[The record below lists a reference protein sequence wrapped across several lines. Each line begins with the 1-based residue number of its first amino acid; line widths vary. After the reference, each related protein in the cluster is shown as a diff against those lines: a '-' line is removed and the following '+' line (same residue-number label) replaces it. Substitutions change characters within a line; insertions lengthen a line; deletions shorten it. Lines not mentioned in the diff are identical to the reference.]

1 MTNNNDDTEFTHKL
15 ANSWTVPEISTDA
28 KSRLLNA
35 ALPSPSPLKGEG
47 TTPSPSPFKGEGRAE
62 GKSEGKHNPKT
73 HPKNNNARWYIASS
87 ALAAG
92 LALMV
97 FISSTKPVQNPST
110 PTEMA
115 QLSDDELLNYVFAT
129 TTLEE
134 NN

>member
-1 MTNNNDDTEFTHKL
+1 MTNNNDDTDFTHKL

-28 KSRLLNA
+28 KTRLLNT
-35 ALPSPSPLKGEG
+35 AL
-47 TTPSPSPFKGEGRAE
+47 PSPSPFKGEG
-62 GKSEGKHNPKT
+62 KHNPQT
-73 HPKNNNARWYIASS
+73 HPKNNNTRWYIAST
-87 ALAAG
+87 ALAAS

-97 FISSTKPVQNPST
+97 FISSTKPVQNPSA
-110 PTEMA
+110 PIEMA